1 MVEDGMMTKI
11 AGALLLALLV
21 CGPSVQAAS
30 ASGTV
35 AVRAGKAGTFSDLSA
50 QRRVRPARA
59 PVRIRVTPLYRYPGP
74 NAVRQCTSWLAQEA
88 RPSGTVIVPRMQCWW
103 EPG

>member
-1 MVEDGMMTKI
+1 MVEEGMMTKVP
-11 AGALLLALLV
+11 GALLLALLA
-21 CGPSVQAAS
+21 CGPNVLAAS
-30 ASGTV
+30 ASET
-35 AVRAGKAGTFSDLSA
+35 APLRAGNSATFSDLSS

>member
-1 MVEDGMMTKI
+1 MMTKVP
-11 AGALLLALLV
+11 GALLLALLA
-21 CGPSVQAAS
+21 CGPNVQAAS
-30 ASGTV
+30 ASET
-35 AVRAGKAGTFSDLSA
+35 APVRAGKSEPVSDLSS